1 MEWNQVKILSP
12 NVRKNRTVRSHS
24 VRKLP
29 IKPKKFQKK
38 EQIRE
43 EKKGGKRKKIPKKEN
58 ILNLKKRVP
67 REHFSILKHCAM
79 SHFCCLS

>member
-1 MEWNQVKILSP
+1 MMEWNQVKILSP

-38 EQIRE
+38 EQIR
-43 EKKGGKRKKIPKKEN
+43 KE
-58 ILNLKKRVP
+58 
-67 REHFSILKHCAM
+67 
-79 SHFCCLS
+79 